1 MINAQGSHRAAPG
14 RGHAGGV
21 AVATPPTVPAPL
33 SFHEEQTLVAPW
45 PVHDP
50 TVVDTPAAPPGP
62 AAAPGGGGPR
72 TGGRAGARR
81 AAHRRKAPA

>member
-1 MINAQGSHRAAPG
+1 M
-14 RGHAGGV
+14 

-33 SFHEEQTLVAPW
+33 SFHEERTLVAPW

-62 AAAPGGGGPR
+62 AAVPRDGGPPTR
-72 TGGRAGARR
+72 GRAGC
-81 AAHRRKAPA
+81 